1 MTKVFKIIGRILG
14 ISIEWFLIL
23 LILFAFAIRTSPVQT
38 YLAQKATDFL
48 SKELETTFKVDAVS
62 IVFIDRVALDGVLVL
77 DQKKDTLAYIKTL
90 YITLDELNLDKN
102 FVRLDHA
109 ELDGG
114 TIHLSREKETGDFNY
129 WFITDYFDSGK
140 KKKGGEPIDL
150 FLNSIQLSDINFKYD
165 DFRKGY
171 STYGMDYDHISVKN
185 VNLTATNFSSK
196 DGSFKATIENLSA
209 EERCGFQLKKLS
221 AKVDISGEGLK
232 LTDVSIISPLSDIK
246 ASKFCLLLDEMEDF
260 QYFEDSVDFD
270 AKLLKSNVSLKD
282 VSYFASAL
290 EGMDQMVEISGIVT
304 NKVKN
309 LKIRDLNLKTGKK
322 TVIRGTINLPDF
334 REFNKAF
341 FSEKIDY
348 AYVSLADLKKIRM
361 PNSAEDPYLSF
372 DEYLERLGNF
382 QATDLRLDG
391 FYSQFVVSA
400 DQFRTDLGNIRMDN
414 GVMFTENKRSGSYF
428 FEKSKAGE
436 YDVKIEHF
444 QLGRFLNDPNFGSV
458 DGIFSLSGEAFSL
471 ADIHFNLIEGELN
484 RFDYMDY
491 AYEDILISKGQFV
504 DNKFMAKI
512 EVNDDNLNLV
522 YDGFIDFN
530 GNQHMSFSIDLTKAM
545 LEQLGITRE
554 DSTSLTSNFS
564 VDIFGKNANSMSGSV
579 TMNGMLYKEGAR
591 EIRIPSLTVS
601 VTRGKLEDQFIINS
615 ELAEVDLRG
624 KIDFT
629 TLVGD
634 FMDQFQKVFPSIVET
649 KVKKKKRGGTPSYF
663 DYEIT
668 THDLD
673 DFLAIFA
680 PELRIKPH
688 TTLSGHYDGR
698 DSEFN
703 MTLLSDEIDYQQ
715 MRFEGI
721 SLYQNLGAEE
731 IAADY
736 KVKNFSYSDSVKL
749 QDVHFK
755 TRGTQGLLNSELS
768 WNPGSTNESLIVW
781 ETNIV
786 DNKHLNITLRPSYF
800 SVNEQRWEIENQS
813 DLTITENEIHIAKF
827 KVERKEQYISV
838 DGCISRNDADKLN
851 FNISDIDLTELGTLI
866 GSSVKMEGKV
876 NAWGYISNP
885 YTNLTY
891 IGDAAIQ
898 SLYINDEEVGDI
910 FMQSQWN
917 KASESVGLMGD
928 LLYRGNQT
936 FRFDGSYFLEKEK
949 DNLDF
954 NLLFD
959 QTDLQ
964 FTNAFMDPDV
974 VNNIHGLINGSLKV
988 TGSAERPI
996 VEGDLNLVGGNA
1008 KMELLGVNF
1017 GFDGKISADEYG
1029 FYIDNM
1035 PVSDEEGNTGSLIG
1049 SVYHNNFSDWNFDLQ
1064 FDLENDMMLNNTP
1077 FASFMPFNTMDKF
1090 LVLNTEY
1097 KEGDYYYGKA
1107 YVTGTANIFGYAD
1120 NIEITVD
1127 LQSKK
1132 GTFINFPMYGAS
1144 ELEEEGGFITFKQKG
1159 DPNALL
1165 TPAIDFTGVDLDLNF
1180 RVTPDAKLKIIF
1192 NELTGDEITATG
1204 SGDMAIKLDNLGDLT
1219 MDGTFKVKG
1228 GVYNFTMG
1236 PIKQPFQIEEGGTIA
1251 WTGDPYNATLDI
1263 KTYCDVNAD
1272 IRQISPNELQT
1283 SSQNNQNG
1291 QNNRNDRIMC
1301 YLGLTESLMKPTISF
1316 DIKAPRADETEKALL
1331 ARVTGDPDELNK
1343 QFFSLMVMK
1352 RFQPLK
1358 GLEGTGL
1365 ASVSELAQNQI
1376 NSMLS
1381 QVSKDYKM
1389 NVNLDANETTGEK
1402 AYEFGLSKGFL
1413 DDRLILT
1420 GSFGVETQ
1428 TSGQDAKKSSAS
1440 GLMGDVSLEYLLN
1453 ESGTF
1458 RINVFNESNDNNV
1471 IQEKTIQFTQG
1482 AGVHYQED
1490 FDNFNNFKLAQSFLD
1505 IFRSKQ
1511 NKKYPI
1517 KRKKQQTPVPTS
1529 SHDSNYFVLPDN
1541 DLRRV

>member
-1 MTKVFKIIGRILG
+1 MTKVFKIIGHVLG
-14 ISIEWFLIL
+14 ILIDWVL
-23 LILFAFAIRTSPVQT
+23 IVLILFAFAIRTSPVQT
-38 YLAQKATDFL
+38 YLAQKATAYL
-48 SKELETTFKVDAVS
+48 SKELGTTFKVDAVS

-77 DQKKDTLAYIKTL
+77 DQQQDTLAYINTL
-90 YITLDELNLDKN
+90 YATLDELNLDKN

-114 TIHLSREKETGDFNY
+114 TVHINREKETGDYNF

-140 KKKGGEPIDL
+140 KKKKGGEPIDL
-150 FLNSIQLSDINFKYD
+150 YLNSIKLSDVNFKYD

-171 STYGMDYDHISVKN
+171 STFGMDYDHISLKH
-185 VNLTATNFSSK
+185 VNLTATNFSSIGGAFEA
-196 DGSFKATIENLSA
+196 DIENLSA
-209 EERCGFQLKKLS
+209 DERCGFQLKKFS
-221 AKVDISGEGLK
+221 AHMNISPEGLK
-232 LTDVSIISPLSDIK
+232 LTDLTIVSPLSEIK

-260 QYFEDSVDFD
+260 QYFEDSVVFD
-270 AKLLKSNVSLKD
+270 AKLLNSKVSMKD

-290 EGMDQMVEISGIVT
+290 EGMDQMVEVSGVVT

-309 LKIRDLNLKTGKK
+309 LKIKDLHLRTGKK

-334 REFNKAF
+334 REFEKAF

-348 AYVSLADLKKIRM
+348 AYISLNDLKKIRM
-361 PNSAEDPYLSF
+361 PNSADDSYLSF

-391 FYSQFVVSA
+391 FYSQFVVSS
-400 DQFRTDLGNIRMDN
+400 DYFRTDLGNLRLDN
-414 GVMFTENKRSGSYF
+414 GVMFTENKKHGSYF
-428 FEKSKAGE
+428 FERSKAGE
-436 YDVKIEHF
+436 YDVKVEKF
-444 QLGRFLNDPNFGSV
+444 QLGRFLNDSNFGTV

-491 AYEDILISKGQFV
+491 SYEDILISQGEFV
-504 DNKFMAKI
+504 DNIFNAKI
-512 EVNDDNLNLV
+512 EINDDNLNLV

-545 LEQLGITRE
+545 LEQLGITQE
-554 DSTSLTSNFS
+554 DSTSLTSSFS
-564 VDIFGKNANSMSGSV
+564 VDIFGKSADNMAGSI
-579 TMNGMLYKEGAR
+579 TMNGMLYKEGSR

-601 VTRGKLEDQFIINS
+601 VTRGKIEDRFNINS
-615 ELAEVDLRG
+615 ELADINLVG
-624 KIDFT
+624 KINFS
-629 TLVGD
+629 TLLTD
-634 FMDQFQKVFPSIVET
+634 FMDQFQKVFPSIVDA
-649 KVKKKKRGGTPSYF
+649 KSLKKKRGGTPSHF

-680 PELRIKPH
+680 PDLKIKPH

-703 MTLLSDEIDYQQ
+703 MTLLSDEIDYQE

-721 SLYQNLGAEE
+721 SLYQNLTAQE
-731 IAADY
+731 ITADY
-736 KVKNFSYSDSVKL
+736 KVNNFSYSDSIEL
-749 QDVHFK
+749 QNVHFK

-768 WNPGSTNESLIVW
+768 WNPTTTNESLIIW

-786 DNKHLNITLRPSYF
+786 DNKHLNFTLRPSYF
-800 SVNEQRWEIENQS
+800 SINEQRWEIENQS

-827 KVERKEQYISV
+827 KVERKEQYISI

-876 NAWGYISNP
+876 NGWGYISNP

-898 SLYINDEEVGDI
+898 GLFINDEEVGDI

-936 FRFDGSYFLEKEK
+936 FKFDGSYFLEKEK
-949 DNLDF
+949 ENIDF
-954 NLLFD
+954 NLVFD
-959 QTDLQ
+959 ETDLQ

-974 VNNIHGLINGSLKV
+974 VNNIHGLLNGSLKV
-988 TGSAERPI
+988 TGSADKPI
-996 VEGDLNLVGGNA
+996 IEGDVNLVGGNA
-1008 KMELLGVNF
+1008 KIELLGVNF

-1049 SVYHNNFSDWNFDLQ
+1049 SVYHDNFADWNFDLQ
-1064 FDLENDMMLNNTP
+1064 FDLENDAMLNKTP

-1090 LVLNTEY
+1090 LVLNTQY

-1107 YVTGTANIFGYAD
+1107 YVTGTANIFGFAD

-1132 GTFINFPMYGAS
+1132 GTFVNFPMYGAA
-1144 ELEEEGGFITFKQKG
+1144 ELEEEEGFITFKQKG
-1159 DPNALL
+1159 NIGASAP
-1165 TPAIDFTGVDLDLNF
+1165 PAIDFTGVDLDLNF

-1192 NELTGDEITATG
+1192 NEITGDEIMATG
-1204 SGDMAIKLDNLGDLT
+1204 NGDIAIKLDNLGDLS
-1219 MDGTFKVKG
+1219 MDGTFKVKEG
-1228 GVYNFTMG
+1228 LYNFTMG
-1236 PIKQPFQIEEGGTIA
+1236 PIKQPFLIEEGGTIA

-1263 KTYCDVNAD
+1263 KTYCEVNAD
-1272 IRQISPNELQT
+1272 LRQISPNELQT
-1283 SSQNNQNG
+1283 SSQQNNQN
-1291 QNNRNDRIMC
+1291 NRSDRIVC
-1301 YLGLTESLMKPTISF
+1301 YLGLTESLLKPTIGF
-1316 DIKAPRADETEKALL
+1316 DIKAPRADETGKALL

-1343 QFFSLMVMK
+1343 QFFSLMVLK

-1365 ASVSELAQNQI
+1365 SSVSELAQNQI
-1376 NSMLS
+1376 NTMLS

-1389 NVNLDANETTGEK
+1389 NVNLDANEATGEK

-1413 DDRLILT
+1413 DNRLILT
-1420 GSFGVETQ
+1420 GSFGVETA
-1428 TSGQDAKKSSAS
+1428 TNDNKETSAS

-1458 RINVFNESNDNNV
+1458 RINVFNESNDNTV

-1482 AGVHYQED
+1482 AGLHYQED
-1490 FDNFNNFKLAQSFLD
+1490 FDNFDNFRLAQSFLD

-1517 KRKKQQTPVPTS
+1517 KRKKRQTPVPTS
-1529 SHDSNYFVLPDN
+1529 SDGTRIFVLPYN
-1541 DLRRV
+1541 NLRRG

>member
-14 ISIEWFLIL
+14 ISIEWILIA

-38 YLAQKATDFL
+38 YLAQKATAFL
-48 SKELETTFKVDAVS
+48 SKELGTTFRIDAVS
-62 IVFIDRVALDGVLVL
+62 IVFIDRLALDGVLVL
-77 DQKKDTLAYIKTL
+77 DQQQDTLAHIKTL
-90 YITLDELNLDKN
+90 YVTLEELNLDKN
-102 FVRLDHA
+102 YVRLDHA

-114 TIHLSREKETGDFNY
+114 TVHINREKETGDYNF

-150 FLNSIQLSDINFKYD
+150 YLNSIQVSDVNFNYD

-171 STYGMDYDHISVKN
+171 SSFGMDYDHISLKHVH
-185 VNLTATNFSSK
+185 LTANNFSSINGAFSADIK
-196 DGSFKATIENLSA
+196 NLSA
-209 EERCGFQLKKLS
+209 DERCGFQLKKFS
-221 AKVDISGEGLK
+221 AHMNISEEGLK
-232 LTDVSIISPLSDIK
+232 LTDLSIVSPLSEIK
-246 ASKFCLLLDEMEDF
+246 ASKFCLLLNEMEDF
-260 QYFEDSVDFD
+260 QSFEDSVEFD
-270 AKLLKSNVSLKD
+270 ARLLTSKVSLKD
-282 VSYFASAL
+282 VSYFANAL
-290 EGMDQMVEISGIVT
+290 EGMDQMVEISGVVT

-309 LKIRDLNLKTGKK
+309 LKITDLHLKTGKK

-334 REFNKAF
+334 REFEKAF

-348 AYVSLADLKKIRM
+348 AYVSLRDLKSIRM
-361 PNSAEDPYLSF
+361 PKSAENAYLSF
-372 DEYLERLGNF
+372 DQYLERLGNF

-400 DQFRTDLGNIRMDN
+400 DYFRTDLGNLRLDN
-414 GVMFTENKRSGSYF
+414 GIMFIENKKNGSYLFERSG
-428 FEKSKAGE
+428 AGE
-436 YDVKIEHF
+436 YDVKVEKF
-444 QLGRFLNDPNFGSV
+444 QLGKFLNDGNFGTV

-471 ADIHFNLIEGELN
+471 ADIHFNVIEGDLN

-491 AYEDILISKGQFV
+491 AYEDILISKGQFI
-504 DNKFMAKI
+504 DNKFIAKI

-545 LEQLGITRE
+545 LEHLGITRE
-554 DSTSLTSNFS
+554 DSTSLVSNFS
-564 VDIFGKNANSMSGSV
+564 VDIFGKNTNTMSGSI
-579 TMNGMLYKEGAR
+579 TMNGMLYKEGSR

-601 VTRGKLEDQFIINS
+601 VSRGKLEDEFIINS
-615 ELAEVDLRG
+615 ELADVNLKG
-624 KIDFT
+624 KIDFS
-629 TLVGD
+629 TLLTD

-649 KVKKKKRGGTPSYF
+649 KMKKKTRRGKPSFF

-680 PELRIKPH
+680 PELKIKPH

-703 MTLLSDEIDYQQ
+703 MTLISDEIDYQE

-721 SLYQNLGAEE
+721 SLYQNLSSQE

-736 KVKNFSYSDSVKL
+736 KVKNFSYSDSVEL
-749 QDVHFK
+749 QDVQFK

-768 WNPGSTNESLIVW
+768 WNPGTTNESLIVW
-781 ETNIV
+781 ETNII
-786 DNKHLNITLRPSYF
+786 DNKHLNFTLRPSYF
-800 SVNEQRWEIENQS
+800 SINEQRWEIENQS

-827 KVERKEQYISV
+827 KIERKEQYISI

-876 NAWGYISNP
+876 NGWGYISNP

-898 SLYINDEEVGDI
+898 GLFINNEEVGDI

-936 FRFDGSYFLEKEK
+936 FKFDGSYFLKRETE
-949 DNLDF
+949 NLDF
-954 NLLFD
+954 NLVFD

-974 VNNIHGLINGSLKV
+974 VNNIHGLLNGSLKV
-988 TGSAERPI
+988 TGSPDKPI
-996 VEGDLNLVGGNA
+996 IEGDVDLVGGNA

-1049 SVYHNNFSDWNFDLQ
+1049 SVYHDNFADWNFDLQ
-1064 FDLENDMMLNNTP
+1064 FDLENDMMLSKTP
-1077 FASFMPFNTMDKF
+1077 FGSFMPFNTMDKF
-1090 LVLNTEY
+1090 LVLNTQY

-1132 GTFINFPMYGAS
+1132 GTYINFPMYGAA
-1144 ELEEEGGFITFKQKG
+1144 ELEEEESFISFKQKG
-1159 DPNALL
+1159 NNAAAA
-1165 TPAIDFTGVDLDLNF
+1165 PPPIDFTGVDLDLNF
-1180 RVTPDAKLKIIF
+1180 RVTPDAKLTITF
-1192 NELTGDEITATG
+1192 NEMTGDEITATG
-1204 SGDMAIKLDNLGDLT
+1204 SGDMSIKLDNLGELT
-1219 MDGTFKVKG
+1219 MDGTYMVKD
-1228 GVYNFTMG
+1228 GVYNFAMG
-1236 PIKQPFQIEEGGTIA
+1236 VVKQPFNIEEGGTIA

-1263 KTYCDVNAD
+1263 KTYCEVNAD
-1272 IRQISPNELQT
+1272 ISQISPNELQT
-1283 SSQNNQNG
+1283 TSQNG
-1291 QNNRNDRIMC
+1291 QNNRSDKIIC
-1301 YLGLTESLMKPTISF
+1301 YLGLAESLLKPTISF

-1331 ARVTGDPDELNK
+1331 ARVTGEPDELNK
-1343 QFFSLMVMK
+1343 QFFSLMVLK

-1358 GLEGTGL
+1358 GLEGTGMS
-1365 ASVSELAQNQI
+1365 SVSELAQNQI
-1376 NSMLS
+1376 NAMLS

-1389 NVNLDANETTGEK
+1389 NVNLDANEETGEK
-1402 AYEFGLSKGFL
+1402 AYEFGVSKGFL

-1420 GSFGVETQ
+1420 GNFGVETQ
-1428 TSGQDAKKSSAS
+1428 TQDESKKSTAS

-1458 RINVFNESNDNNV
+1458 RINVFNESNDNTV

-1482 AGVHYQED
+1482 AGIHYQED

-1505 IFRSKQ
+1505 IFRSKE

-1517 KRKKQQTPVPTS
+1517 KRKKRQTPVPTS
-1529 SHDSNYFVLPDN
+1529 SSDTHFFILPDN
-1541 DLRRV
+1541 NLRRG

>member
-14 ISIEWFLIL
+14 ISIEWILIA
-23 LILFAFAIRTSPVQT
+23 LILFAFGIRTSPVQT
-38 YLAQKATDFL
+38 YLAQKATEFL
-48 SKELETTFKVDAVS
+48 SKELGTTFKIDAVS

-77 DQKKDTLAYIKTL
+77 DQQQDTLAHIKTL
-90 YITLDELNLDKN
+90 YATLDELNLDKN
-102 FVRLDHA
+102 FVRLNHA
-109 ELDGG
+109 ELEGG
-114 TIHLSREKETGDFNY
+114 TVHINREKETGDYNF

-140 KKKGGEPIDL
+140 KRSGGKPIDL
-150 FLNSIQLSDINFKYD
+150 YLNSIQVTDVNFKYD

-171 STYGMDYDHISVKN
+171 STFGMDYDHISLKN
-185 VNLTATNFSSK
+185 VNLTANNFSSV
-196 DGSFKATIENLSA
+196 DGSFNASIKHLSA
-209 EERCGFQLKKLS
+209 DERCGFQLKKFS
-221 AKVDISGEGLK
+221 AEMNISEEGLK
-232 LTDVSIISPLSDIK
+232 LSDVSIVSPLSEIK

-270 AKLLKSNVSLKD
+270 AKLLTSKVSLKD
-282 VSYFASAL
+282 VSYFANAL
-290 EGMDQMVEISGIVT
+290 EGMDQMVEVSGTVT

-309 LKIRDLNLKTGKK
+309 LKITDLHLRTGKK
-322 TVIRGTINLPDF
+322 TAIRGTINLPDF
-334 REFNKAF
+334 REFEKAF
-341 FSEKIDY
+341 FTEKIDY
-348 AYVSLADLKKIRM
+348 AYISLSDLKKIRL
-361 PNSAEDPYLSF
+361 PNTAEDPYLSF
-372 DEYLERLGNF
+372 DKYLERLGNF
-382 QATDLRLDG
+382 QASDLRLDG

-400 DQFRTDLGNIRMDN
+400 DYIRTDLCNLRLDKGI
-414 GVMFTENKRSGSYF
+414 MFTENKKNGSYL
-428 FEKSKAGE
+428 FERSKAGE
-436 YDVKIEHF
+436 YDVKIEKF
-444 QLGRFLNDPNFGSV
+444 QLGRFLNDSNFGTV

-471 ADIHFNLIEGELN
+471 ADIHFNVIEGELN

-491 AYEDILISKGQFV
+491 AYEDILITKGEFV

-522 YDGFIDFN
+522 YDGFIDFK

-545 LEQLGITRE
+545 LDQLGITRE
-554 DSTSLTSNFS
+554 DSTSLVSNFS
-564 VDIFGKNANSMSGSV
+564 VDVFGKNPNSMSGSI
-579 TMNGMLYKEGAR
+579 TMNGMLYTEGSR
-591 EIRIPSLTVS
+591 EIRIPSLKVNVS
-601 VTRGKLEDQFIINS
+601 RGKVEDQFIINS
-615 ELAEVDLRG
+615 ELADVNLKG

-629 TLVGD
+629 TLVSD
-634 FMDQFQKVFPSIVET
+634 FMDQFEKVFPSIVET
-649 KVKKKKRGGTPSYF
+649 KVAKKKRSSMPSHF
-663 DYEIT
+663 DYQIT

-680 PELRIKPH
+680 PDLMIMPH
-688 TTLSGHYDGR
+688 TTLSGHYDGKTY
-698 DSEFN
+698 DFN
-703 MTLLSDEIDYQQ
+703 MTLLSDEIAYQE
-715 MRFEGI
+715 MRFVGI
-721 SLYQNLGAEE
+721 SLYQDLSDQE
-731 IAADY
+731 ISADY
-736 KVKNFSYSDSVKL
+736 TVSNFFYSDSIEL
-749 QDVHFK
+749 QNVHFK
-755 TRGTQGLLNSELS
+755 TRGTQGLLNSELT
-768 WNPGSTNESLIVW
+768 WNPATTNESLIVW

-786 DNKHLNITLRPSYF
+786 DNKHLNFVLRPSYF
-800 SVNEQRWEIENQS
+800 SINEQRWEIENQS

-827 KVERKEQYISV
+827 KVERKEQFISV
-838 DGCISRNDADKLN
+838 DGCISRNNADKLN

-876 NAWGYISNP
+876 NGWGYVSNP
-885 YTNLTY
+885 YTNLSY

-898 SLYINDEEVGDI
+898 GLFINDEEIGDI

-936 FRFDGSYFLEKEK
+936 FKFDGSYFLEREKE
-949 DNLDF
+949 NLDF

-959 QTDLQ
+959 QTDIQ

-974 VNNIHGLINGSLKV
+974 VNNIHGLINGNLKV
-988 TGSAERPI
+988 SGSPDNPI
-996 VEGDLNLVGGNA
+996 IEGDVDLVGGNA
-1008 KMELLGVNF
+1008 KIELLGVNF

-1049 SVYHNNFSDWNFDLQ
+1049 SVYHENFSNWNFDLQ
-1064 FDLENDMMLNNTP
+1064 FDLENDMMLTRTP
-1077 FASFMPFNTMDKF
+1077 FASFMPFNTLDKF
-1090 LVLNTEY
+1090 LVLNTQY

-1132 GTFINFPMYGAS
+1132 GTTVNFPMYGAA
-1144 ELEEEGGFITFKQKG
+1144 ELDEEESFITFKPKG
-1159 DPNALL
+1159 NTTTAV

-1192 NELTGDEITATG
+1192 NEMTGDEISASG
-1204 SGDMAIKLDNLGDLT
+1204 SGDIAIKLDNLGDLS
-1219 MDGTFKVKG
+1219 MDGTYRVKEG
-1228 GVYNFTMG
+1228 LYNFTMG
-1236 PIKQPFQIEEGGTIA
+1236 LVKQPFNIEEGGTIA

-1263 KTYCDVNAD
+1263 KTFCEVNAD
-1272 IRQISPNELQT
+1272 ISQISPNELQT
-1283 SSQNNQNG
+1283 TSQNG
-1291 QNNRNDRIMC
+1291 QSKRSDKIMC
-1301 YLGLTESLMKPTISF
+1301 YLGLTESLLKPTISF
-1316 DIKAPRADETEKALL
+1316 DIKAPKADETGKALL
-1331 ARVTGDPDELNK
+1331 SRIASDPDELNK
-1343 QFFSLMVMK
+1343 QFFSLMLLK

-1358 GLEGTGL
+1358 GLEGNGT
-1365 ASVSELAQNQI
+1365 SSISDFAQNQI

-1389 NVNLDANETTGEK
+1389 NVNLDANEETGEK
-1402 AYEFGLSKGFL
+1402 AYEFGVSKGFL

-1428 TSGQDAKKSSAS
+1428 KQGQSDSEKKTTAS

-1458 RINVFNESNDNNV
+1458 RINVFNESNDNAV
-1471 IQEKTIQFTQG
+1471 IQEKEIQFTQG
-1482 AGVHYQED
+1482 AGINYQED

-1517 KRKKQQTPVPTS
+1517 KRKKRQTPVPTS
-1529 SHDSNYFVLPDN
+1529 SEGTRLFVLPDN
-1541 DLRRV
+1541 NLRRG